1 MSDKFIFFLA
11 DNIDTLMSIVA
22 GTIIYY
28 GITNKNSQVT
38 MLGCSLFIVSMMLT
52 IFV

>member
-1 MSDKFIFFLA
+1 MIDRIIFFLA
-11 DNIDTLMSIVA
+11 DQMATIMSIAA

-28 GITNKNSQVT
+28 GITNKNSNVT
-38 MLGCSLFIVSMMLT
+38 MFGCSLFIVSMMLT

>member
-1 MSDKFIFFLA
+1 MIDRVMFFLA
-11 DNIDTLMSIVA
+11 DSIDTIMSIAA
-22 GTIIYY
+22 GMIIYY

-38 MLGCSLFIVSMMLT
+38 MFGCSLFIVSMMLT

>member
-1 MSDKFIFFLA
+1 MATI
-11 DNIDTLMSIVA
+11 MSIAA

-28 GITNKNSQVT
+28 GITNKNSNVT
-38 MLGCSLFIVSMMLT
+38 MFGCSLFIVSMMLT